1 MGALWSQYRPLLLAP
16 WQMQRNAS
24 LPAFYI
30 GWGLSGLGF
39 ALALGL
45 SLWLAGPELSWR
57 LAALILAGGMAVPWL
72 IGFNSLLAQNHP
84 NAARLVPGHVKRLRS
99 VAVASYLLV
108 SILCAVLLAS
118 QFPGGQEWLHGVAL
132 ALFLLALTARWAQ
145 LWFWGTLILSAM
157 PWWGKAM
164 PAMMVWGVLR
174 AWQQGQAWSLSLV
187 LLLLLSWG
195 LAGLIQAGG
204 GQHARQFEAR
214 QKWRRLFEAQSQGL
228 PTHAPINAPMDRLGQ
243 VFRWMQPLWMRR
255 VLRQARPTPASVMA
269 RLDLVSLGQ
278 AHWTCQLSSVTVLLA
293 LLVLVF
299 ATMGWGRP
307 EFWAGFTQHGTTGL
321 SFGLSSMCLGVLL
334 TVPANLHRSRREQAL
349 LMLLPGMPR
358 GRELNRL
365 LARRLL
371 CQLLLAVG
379 QTLLLC
385 VALQSLPGSRALAWL
400 GVHLCLA
407 YLLTGCVLLL
417 RDWSRES
424 QPGNYRALLPFL
436 AAALL
441 VVALQ
446 GLQWLGLPILA
457 QIGLVMLMG
466 LALTLYRWRRL
477 VLGAAQAMPVGRWA

>member
-1 MGALWSQYRPLLLAP
+1 MGALWSTYRPLLAAP

-24 LPAFYI
+24 PPAFYI

-45 SLWLAGPELSWR
+45 SLWLARPELSWR
-57 LAALILAGGMAVPWL
+57 LAALILSCGLIVPWL
-72 IGFNSLLAQNHP
+72 ISFNSLLAQNHP

-99 VAVASYLLV
+99 VAVLSYLLV
-108 SILCAVLLAS
+108 SVLCASLLAS
-118 QFPGGQEWLHGVAL
+118 QFPGGQAWLQGLAL
-132 ALFLLALTARWAQ
+132 ALFLLALAARWVQ

-157 PWWGKAM
+157 PWWGKSM
-164 PAMMVWGVLR
+164 PAMMVWSALL
-174 AWQQGQAWSLSLV
+174 AWHQGQAWSLSLV

-204 GQHARQFEAR
+204 GQHVRQFQAR
-214 QKWRRLFEAQSQGL
+214 QKWRRLFESQSLGL
-228 PTHAPINAPMDRLGQ
+228 ATHAQINAPMDRLAQ

-278 AHWTCQLSSVTVLLA
+278 AHWTCQLSSATVLLA

-299 ATMGWGRP
+299 GTMGWGRP
-307 EFWAGFTQHGTTGL
+307 EFWAGLTQHGTMGL

-334 TVPANLHRSRREQAL
+334 TVPANLYRSRREQAL

-379 QTLLLC
+379 VTLLLC
-385 VALQSLPGSRALAWL
+385 AALQSLPEPRALNWL

-407 YLLTGCVLLL
+407 YLMIGCVMLL

-436 AAALL
+436 AALL
-441 VVALQ
+441 MVAALQ
-446 GLQWLGLPILA
+446 GLQWLGLPIQA
-457 QIGLVMLMG
+457 QIGLVILLV
-466 LALTLYRWRRL
+466 LALTVYRWRRL